1 MAEKLE
7 RRYTPAAGLC
17 VRANDENQPTKIRG
31 YAALFN
37 TPYDL
42 GWFQETI
49 RPGAFSES
57 LSNGDDVRG
66 LFNHESS
73 QILGRSAAGTLALG
87 EDEKGLWY
95 EIAAPDTQI
104 GRDLVTSIGR
114 GDITQSS
121 FSFETIE
128 DEWHTNDGQEE
139 RILVRVKLWDVS
151 PVTYP
156 ANPATT
162 SEVAERSFE
171 AWKAAKR
178 TVPERVIQ
186 ARRNERDR
194 MLSL

>member
-17 VRANDENQPTKIRG
+17 VRANDENQPVKIRG

-37 TPYDL
+37 TSYDL

-49 RPGAFSES
+49 RPGAFKES
-57 LSNGDDVRG
+57 LDNGDDVRG
-66 LFNHESS
+66 LFNHETSL
-73 QILGRSAAGTLALG
+73 ILGRSAAGTLALG

-95 EIAAPDTQI
+95 EITVPDTQL

-128 DEWHTNDGQEE
+128 DDWHTNDGEEE
-139 RILVRVKLWDVS
+139 RILIRVKLWDVS
-151 PVTYP
+151 PVTFP

-171 AWKAAKR
+171 VWKAAKR
-178 TVPERVIQ
+178 KVPDCVIK
-186 ARRNERDR
+186 AHRDVLDR
-194 MLSL
+194 MLQP

>member
-1 MAEKLE
+1 MSSKIE

-17 VRANDENQPTKIRG
+17 VRENNDNQPVNIRG

-37 TPYDL
+37 TSYDL

-49 RPGAFSES
+49 QPGAFAES
-57 LSNGDDVRG
+57 LANGDDVRG
-66 LFNHESS
+66 LFNHDSNL
-73 QILGRSAAGTLALG
+73 ILGRSAAGTLELG

-95 EIAAPDTQI
+95 DIKLPDTQLA
-104 GRDLVTSIGR
+104 RDLVESIGR

-121 FSFETIE
+121 FAFETIE

-162 SEVAERSFE
+162 SEVAKRSHAE
-171 AWKAAKR
+171 WRLAQGKTTA
-178 TVPERVIQ
+178 RVLR
-186 ARRNERDR
+186 ASLDVMGDR
-194 MLSL
+194 